1 MFSNYL
7 KIAVRNLLRNKVY
20 SAINIVGL
28 AIGVASCILIFL
40 YVQDELSYESNF
52 SKSDR
57 IARIVG
63 EVVFEGHKDEFAVT
77 PAALAPAVTE
87 FANIEAAT
95 QFNRAGKQ
103 TIWYNDQTFSDDG
116 LIFADSAFFEVFD
129 YEMVAGNPATA
140 LDAPRTI
147 VLTEAL
153 AEKIFGGPEQAMG
166 EVLKFS
172 RDSYTVT
179 GVYRDKGHS
188 HIRASG
194 LLSKATIDARTPAEV
209 RTNQWF
215 NLNNYTYVLLNS
227 KDQLADLQQQ
237 ADDLAKNRVNPWI
250 KENQLNA
257 HMNFIVQPLQDIHFD
272 SRFQH
277 DLSPQG
283 NMSYVYIFGAVAV
296 FLLLIASIN
305 YMNLATARSAKRA
318 KEVGLRKVVGADRSQ
333 IIRQFLGESVLLTLI
348 AVLLALALVQIFI
361 PSFNTLTEKSFSSN
375 FFLQWEFLLVILA
388 IVLLVG
394 VVAGSYPAFF
404 LSAFK
409 PADVLKSNKQPKGG
423 SATLRRAL
431 VVLQFSISLIMIIGT
446 IVVFTQMHFL
456 KNSDLGFKKE
466 QVLVI
471 DVPGGDSTLVQR
483 LPVIKQK
490 LLQNPNVLQV
500 SNSYSIPAEV
510 TNRTLMLMEQQDK
523 MVEKTIDII
532 AVDYDFIPVMGIG
545 MQAGRNFSRD
555 MKTDEKQGII
565 INEAAARWLG
575 WSDPIGKKIET
586 GEEEIVGDNSARVI
600 GVVKDFHMSSLH
612 TDVQPLA
619 IRLAPQSPGYLL
631 ARIAPEDQ
639 TSTVSFIE
647 EQWRMFDQ
655 KHPMEYFFMDEFFDR
670 QYRSE
675 EKMLTVFGYFA
686 GLTILIACLG
696 LFGLASFTAEQRTK
710 EIGIRK
716 VLGSSTANIVL
727 LLSKDFALLVLV
739 AIVLA
744 SPVAWYGM
752 SQWLQDFAYRI
763 DLSWWIFALAAVI
776 ALVIALAT
784 VSFQAVKAA
793 LLDPVKAIRTQ

>member
-1 MFSNYL
+1 MLSNYL
-7 KIAVRNLLRNKVY
+7 TVMLRNLVRNKVY

-40 YVQDELSYESNF
+40 YVQDELSYENHF
-52 SKSDR
+52 SKRDR
-57 IARIVG
+57 IARLVG
-63 EVVFEGHKDEFAVT
+63 EVVFEGHKDQFAVT
-77 PAALAPAVTE
+77 ALPLAQAARE
-87 FANIEAAT
+87 FSDIEAVT
-95 QFNRAGKQ
+95 QFNQAGKQ
-103 TIWYNDQTFSDDG
+103 TIWYNDQTFSEED
-116 LIFADSAFFEVFD
+116 LLFADSAFFQIFD
-129 YEMVAGNPATA
+129 YEFLAGNPATA

-153 AEKIFGGPEQAMG
+153 ADKIFGGYEQAMG
-166 EVLKFS
+166 ETLKFS

-179 GVYRDKGHS
+179 GVYRDLGHS
-188 HIRASG
+188 HIKASG
-194 LLSKATIDARTPAEV
+194 LLSRATIDARISAEE
-209 RTNQWF
+209 RNNQWF
-215 NLNNYTYVLLNS
+215 NLNNYTYVLLRHEE
-227 KDQLADLQQQ
+227 QLPALQKQVD
-237 ADDLAKNRVNPWI
+237 ALAENRINPWI

-257 HMNFIVQPLQDIHFD
+257 HMNLIVQPLQDIHFD
-272 SRFQH
+272 KRFNH
-277 DLSPQG
+277 DTTPHG
-283 NMSYVYIFGAVAV
+283 NISYVYIFGAVAV

-333 IIRQFLGESVLLTLI
+333 IIRQFLGESVVLTLI

-361 PSFNTLTEKSFSSN
+361 PSFNNLTEKNFTSY
-375 FFLQWEFLLVILA
+375 FFLQWQFLVVLLA
-388 IVLLVG
+388 IILLVG

-404 LSAFK
+404 LSGFK
-409 PADVLKSNKQPKGG
+409 PADVLKSDKQPKGG

-431 VVLQFSISLIMIIGT
+431 VVVQFSISLIMIIGT
-446 IVVFTQMHFL
+446 IVVFAQMHFL
-456 KNSDLGFKKE
+456 KNSELGFNKE
-466 QVLVI
+466 QVMVI

-483 LPVIKQK
+483 LPIIKQK

-500 SNSYSIPAEV
+500 SNSYSIPAELSS
-510 TNRTLMLMEQQDK
+510 RTLMLVEQGDK
-523 MVEKTIDII
+523 MVEKTFDVI
-532 AVDYDFIPVMGIG
+532 AVDYDFLPLMGIEL
-545 MQAGRNFSRD
+545 QAGRNFSRD
-555 MKTDEKQGII
+555 MKTDEKEGII
-565 INEAAARWLG
+565 INEAAAKWLG
-575 WSDPIGKKIET
+575 WSDPVGKKVET
-586 GEEEIVGDNSARVI
+586 GDETITGNSAKVI

-619 IRLAPQSPGYLL
+619 IRLIPQSPGYLL
-631 ARIAPEDQ
+631 ARLSPENQ
-639 TSTVSFIE
+639 ASTISFIE
-647 EQWRMFDQ
+647 EQWRTFDQ
-655 KHPMEYFFMDEFFDR
+655 RHPMEYFFLDEFFDR
-670 QYRSE
+670 QYQAE

-716 VLGSSTANIVL
+716 VLGSSTGNIVL
-727 LLSKDFALLVLV
+727 LLSKDFALLVV
-739 AIVLA
+739 IAIVLA

-763 DLSWWIFALAAVI
+763 DLSWWIFALAGLL

>member
-1 MFSNYL
+1 MLQNYL

-28 AIGVASCILIFL
+28 AIGVASCILIYLF
-40 YVQDELSYESNF
+40 VQDELSYESHF

-57 IARIVG
+57 IVRLVG

-77 PAALAPAVTE
+77 PPALAPAVSQ
-87 FANIEAAT
+87 FSDIAALT
-95 QFNRAGKQ
+95 QFYQAGKQ
-103 TIWYNDQTFSDDG
+103 TIWYDNQTFSEED
-116 LIFADSAFFEVFD
+116 LIFADSAFFKVFD
-129 YEMVAGNPATA
+129 YNMLAGDPATA
-140 LDAPRTI
+140 LNAPRTI
-147 VLTEAL
+147 VLTEEL
-153 AEKIFGGPEQAMG
+153 ANKIFGGVEQAMG
-166 EVLKFS
+166 ETLQFS

-179 GVYRDKGHS
+179 GVYRNPGHS
-188 HIRASG
+188 HIKASG
-194 LLSKATIDARTPAEV
+194 LLSKATQDARTSADD
-209 RTNQWF
+209 RNNQWF
-215 NLNNYTYVLLNS
+215 NLNNFTYVLLHD
-227 KDQLADLQQQ
+227 KEHIPALQQQ
-237 ADDLAKNRVNPWI
+237 VDNLAKNRVNPWI

-257 HMNFIVQPLQDIHFD
+257 HMNFFVQPLQDIHFD
-272 SRFQH
+272 NRFKH
-277 DLSPQG
+277 DLNPHG
-283 NMSYVYIFGAVAV
+283 NLSYVYIFSAVAV

-361 PSFNTLTEKSFSSN
+361 PSFNNLTEKNFSSD
-375 FFLQWEFLLVILA
+375 FFLQWEFGLVLVT

-409 PADVLKSNKQPKGG
+409 PADVLKSDKQPRGG

-446 IVVFTQMHFL
+446 IVVFAQMHFL
-456 KNSDLGFKKE
+456 KNSELGFNKE
-466 QVLVI
+466 QVMVI

-483 LPVIKQK
+483 LPIIKQK

-500 SNSYSIPAEV
+500 SNSYSIPAEL
-510 TNRTLMLMEQQDK
+510 TSRTLMLVEQGDK

-532 AVDYDFIPVMGIG
+532 AVDYDFIPLMGIE

-555 MKTDEKQGII
+555 MKTDQSEGII
-565 INEAAARWLG
+565 INEAAAKWLG
-575 WSDPIGKKIET
+575 WSDPVGKKVET
-586 GEEEIVGDNSARVI
+586 GDESITGADARVI
-600 GVVKDFHMSSLH
+600 GVVKDFHMNSLH

-619 IRLAPQSPGYLL
+619 IRLIPQSPGYLL
-631 ARIAPEDQ
+631 ARLAPEEQ
-639 TSTVSFIE
+639 ANTISFIE
-647 EQWRMFDQ
+647 QQWRLFDQ
-655 KHPMEYFFMDEFFDR
+655 RHPMEYFFLDEHFDA
-670 QYRSE
+670 QYRAE

-686 GLTILIACLG
+686 GLTIFIACLG

-716 VLGSSTANIVL
+716 VLGSSTGNIVL
-727 LLSKDFALLVLV
+727 LLSKDFALLVVV

-744 SPVAWYGM
+744 TPVAWYGM

-763 DLSWWIFALAAVI
+763 ELSWWIFALAGI
-776 ALVIALAT
+776 LALVIALAT